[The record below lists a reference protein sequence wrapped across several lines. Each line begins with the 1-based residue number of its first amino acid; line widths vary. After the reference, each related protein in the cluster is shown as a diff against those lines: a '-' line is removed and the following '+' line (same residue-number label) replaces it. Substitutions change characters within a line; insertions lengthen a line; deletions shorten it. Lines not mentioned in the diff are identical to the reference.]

1 MKSNDHDLRHS
12 TGKNSEMSLLV
23 RTYANPGISYP
34 LAGRHFDQRHI
45 GDSVQD
51 ILRFEAGD
59 PAVVPTLEWET
70 LETFVTFGGAVY
82 QQTVR
87 EVAPDSRR
95 STERVADTPEEE
107 RLRESVWEHRYLV
120 ARVRDWQLPFALLNR
135 VRQCSRKHVQPL
147 KKRKKSCF

>member
-45 GDSVQD
+45 GDSVQN

-59 PAVVPTLEWET
+59 PTVVPALEWET
-70 LETFVTFGGAVY
+70 LETFVAFGGAVC

-87 EVAPDSRR
+87 EVARGLADISEGLQNASLIRQERR
-95 STERVADTPEEE
+95 SDCASPSGNTFAI
-107 RLRESVWEHRYLV
+107 LWLV
-120 ARVRDWQLPFALLNR
+120 
-135 VRQCSRKHVQPL
+135 
-147 KKRKKSCF
+147 